1 METGTPGR
9 GRDQDGAPE
18 GGRDG
23 RVRRIQAGPRLV
35 RPEKV
40 ERKRESSKK
49 RKRKNEKRVKES
61 LRAEDDLVL
70 HLIETK
76 AQSGNPRIRMKKVIM
91 ISKAWTGE

>member
-9 GRDQDGAPE
+9 GRDQEGALE
-18 GGRDG
+18 GGRGG
-23 RVRRIQAGPRLV
+23 RVRLIQADPRLV

-49 RKRKNEKRVKES
+49 RKRKKEKRVKES
-61 LRAEDDLVL
+61 LRAEDGLVL
-70 HLIETK
+70 DLIETK